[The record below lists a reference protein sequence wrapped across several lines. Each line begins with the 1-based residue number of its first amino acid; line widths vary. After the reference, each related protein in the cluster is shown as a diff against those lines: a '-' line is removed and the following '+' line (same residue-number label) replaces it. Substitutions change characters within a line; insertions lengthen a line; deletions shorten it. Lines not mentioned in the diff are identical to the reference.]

1 MARPAHR
8 PKHRLPSIKW
18 IPGNI
23 VAPMV
28 DNETWAECERCHR
41 TYKIEAVP
49 GLLHLYVERCPEC
62 IKKRYTKE
70 KI

>member
-1 MARPAHR
+1 
-8 PKHRLPSIKW
+8 
-18 IPGNI
+18 
-23 VAPMV
+23 MV